1 MSQYIKKL
9 QTGGTIVGNDPS
21 VPKEQVVV
29 EAPVSEE
36 EQPVLFQTSSGKY
49 DAAKLAEL
57 YEKNIPLFAEHIGFR
72 RGSKKYNQFLNEAA
86 KIQRGLRD
94 GSLRRGDG
102 MIYSGTFLGDDN
114 KMQSYGL
121 GLLDKILE

>member
-1 MSQYIKKL
+1 M
-9 QTGGTIVGNDPS
+9 
-21 VPKEQVVV
+21 
-29 EAPVSEE
+29 
-36 EQPVLFQTSSGKY
+36 LFQTSSGKY

-86 KIQRGLRD
+86 KIQRGLLD
-94 GSLRRGDG
+94 GSLRRGEG

-114 KMQSYGL
+114 KM
-121 GLLDKILE
+121 